1 MRSCSVRGT
10 RSIGWLGE
18 EALILLLCRSL
29 LLCMGLRCVLKLLLL
44 GLLYWVVVMALRS
57 VVERLRLLCTL
68 PLPLLLRGMA
78 RYSSHSLM
86 YECAQIA
93 SIYVGSQLM
102 DQLMGLG
109 LGPGLYLSD
118 EASRLVA
125 LGLECKIT
133 ATQS

>member
-1 MRSCSVRGT
+1 
-10 RSIGWLGE
+10 
-18 EALILLLCRSL
+18 
-29 LLCMGLRCVLKLLLL
+29 MGLRCMLKLLLL
-44 GLLYWVVVMALRS
+44 GVLCWVMVVALWS

-68 PLPLLLRGMA
+68 ALPLLLRGMA
-78 RYSSHSLM
+78 RYSPHNFM

-93 SIYVGSQLM
+93 SIYVSSQLM

-118 EASRLVA
+118 EASRFVA
-125 LGLECKIT
+125 LGLECLIT